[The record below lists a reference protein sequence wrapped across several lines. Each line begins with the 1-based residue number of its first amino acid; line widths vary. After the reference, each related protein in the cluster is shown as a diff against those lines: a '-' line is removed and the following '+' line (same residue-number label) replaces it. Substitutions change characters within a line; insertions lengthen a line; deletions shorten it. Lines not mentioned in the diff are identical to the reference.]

1 MRSASSGTMASEIT
15 CQPFFCAASF
25 SAGPPRS
32 SYSPALARS
41 EIVIMPTCICTLLHR
56 RFTRSFALVRA
67 VMDRRRHRAF
77 GLHNQTYIRESH
89 VLIHCLAHVI
99 NREHCDRDA
108 DECLHLNASLRN
120 SSRNAGYLG
129 AAYGRDDVNL
139 NFA

>member
-1 MRSASSGTMASEIT
+1 MRSASSGTMASEMT
-15 CQPFFCAASF
+15 CQPFFCATSF

-41 EIVIMPTCICTLLHR
+41 EIVIMPTCICTLLRR
-56 RFTRSFALVRA
+56 RFMSVACFGS
-67 VMDRRRHRAF
+67 DRHGSRYGAF
-77 GLHNQTYIRESH
+77 GLYDQPYIRDSH

-108 DECLHLNASLRN
+108 DECLHLNASLGN
-120 SSRNAGYLG
+120 GPRNAGYLG
-129 AAYGRDDVNL
+129 AADRRYDVDL

>member
-15 CQPFFCAASF
+15 CQPFRCADSF

-41 EIVIMPTCICTLLHR
+41 EIVIMPTWICTLLQR
-56 RFTRSFALVRA
+56 RFLSVACLGSG
-67 VMDRRRHRAF
+67 RHGSRYRAF
-77 GLHNQTYIRESH
+77 GLYDQTYIRDSH

-108 DECLHLNASLRN
+108 GECLHLNASLRN
-120 SSRNAGYLG
+120 SPRNAGYLG